1 MFKNF
6 NGFHLVDAYHSIR
19 LERRFQPGRVFKKTV
34 EAIVVVF
41 LTLLLWNLPSSSFGI
56 EGLNVVQQRI
66 IDRLLAEGFIDEQ
79 RFCKAYALDKLR
91 YNHWGRIKIDQMLRL
106 LGCSS
111 THRREA
117 LDQLPDDEYMAILTR
132 LAQIKLPTIKAR
144 NDYERKGKLM
154 RFLTGKGFEMDL
166 IREVADVDED

>member
-56 EGLNVVQQRI
+56 EGLAVADLN
-66 IDRLLAEGFIDEQ
+66 L
-79 RFCKAYALDKLR
+79 
-91 YNHWGRIKIDQMLRL
+91 
-106 LGCSS
+106 
-111 THRREA
+111 
-117 LDQLPDDEYMAILTR
+117 
-132 LAQIKLPTIKAR
+132 
-144 NDYERKGKLM
+144 
-154 RFLTGKGFEMDL
+154 LTGSYVNLSYPLANGSAVQFLRDNDIYLGNQVEQADSD
-166 IREVADVDED
+166 RCYGVVANEDFILVCEYGCNGSDPEIVLYTRR